1 MRNSL
6 KIDVSMIK
14 FIPWKKTEQ
23 YHILYLTLDLVSDSN
38 LNRNLKMNLKLQGEK
53 LLKGNN

>member
-6 KIDVSMIK
+6 KIDVFMIK

-23 YHILYLTLDLVSDSN
+23 YHILYLTRFKSESESEN
-38 LNRNLKMNLKLQGEK
+38 ESETAGREII
-53 LLKGNN
+53 KGQ

>member
-6 KIDVSMIK
+6 KIDVFMIK

-23 YHILYLTLDLVSDSN
+23 YHIFYLTL
-38 LNRNLKMNLKLQGEK
+38 KINLKLQGEK